1 MSMPTAD
8 LTAQISDLIRDVLAV
23 EVPAPDTDL
32 IDAGLIDSLALITLI
47 TEIEHDFGMALPL
60 DDFDVER
67 FRSAEQ
73 IAAFVAANGGNG
85 TAA

>member
-1 MSMPTAD
+1 MSATAVPTERIVA
-8 LTAQISDLIRDVLAV
+8 LIRDVLQI

-32 IDAGLIDSLALITLI
+32 IDEGLIDSLALISLI
-47 TEIEHDFGMALPL
+47 TEIEHDFGMVLPL

-73 IAAFVAANGGNG
+73 IAAFVAANAPGGG
-85 TAA
+85 AG

>member
-1 MSMPTAD
+1 MSAPTAE
-8 LTAQISDLIRDVLAV
+8 LTGKVTDLIQDVLQI

-60 DDFDVER
+60 DDFDIER

-73 IAAFVAANGGNG
+73 IAAFVAANSPDGSP
-85 TAA
+85 A

>member
-1 MSMPTAD
+1 MSTSTAPTE
-8 LTAQISDLIRDVLAV
+8 QIVALIRDVLQV

-47 TEIEHDFGMALPL
+47 TEIEHDFGIVLPL
-60 DDFDVER
+60 DDFDVDR

-73 IAAFVAANGGNG
+73 IATFVAANSPG
-85 TAA
+85 ASA

>member
-1 MSMPTAD
+1 MTAPTAD
-8 LTAQISDLIRDVLAV
+8 LTGQISDLIRDVLHV
-23 EVPAPDTDL
+23 DVPAPDTDQ
-32 IDAGLIDSLALITLI
+32 IDAGLIDSLAQISLI

-60 DDFDVER
+60 DDFDIER

-73 IAAFVAANGGNG
+73 IAAFVAANSSDG